1 MRNLYTFQR
10 ININRKEDVQVYNS
24 QWLRKIGKL
33 RARRNTRIDVK
44 NKGTKGEEKEGE
56 ACSTL
61 GNYETRDCCVA
72 REGAR
77 RMGLVEGDPF
87 PIRVSPQAFNHPIK
101 RIFTYVN

>member
-44 NKGTKGEEKEGE
+44 NNETKGEEKEGE

-61 GNYETRDCCVA
+61 GNYDA
-72 REGAR
+72 RLLRCER
-77 RMGLVEGDPF
+77 RSEKEKDGVG
-87 PIRVSPQAFNHPIK
+87 RG
-101 RIFTYVN
+101 

>member
-44 NKGTKGEEKEGE
+44 NNRNERRRKGRRSLFHAWQLRREIVALREKDGV
-56 ACSTL
+56 
-61 GNYETRDCCVA
+61 GR
-72 REGAR
+72 G
-77 RMGLVEGDPF
+77 
-87 PIRVSPQAFNHPIK
+87 
-101 RIFTYVN
+101 